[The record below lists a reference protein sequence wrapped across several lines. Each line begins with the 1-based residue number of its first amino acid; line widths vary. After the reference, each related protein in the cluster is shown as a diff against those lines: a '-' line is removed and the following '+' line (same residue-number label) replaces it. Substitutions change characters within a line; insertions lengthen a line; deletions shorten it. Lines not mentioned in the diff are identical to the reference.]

1 MVLEWTSRT
10 AYAFT
15 ELVFFL
21 VICFIIFATIAVIF
35 VVLLLAYWKK
45 SSFFSLLRPLFENVF
60 TSAIAFS
67 QKRGGKV
74 KIVFLGNEQVGDE
87 FFTGDVKKG
96 LARVWV
102 HIYFILLCS
111 IAVLWFATVFSD
123 GVLYR
128 KTGTCLDLNVRDSD
142 ARCFLLSTAD
152 VPPEVQ
158 EIIDEEEGEAVP
170 CQKVQNYLILNNST
184 YDLEVICYLARLSPL
199 PALGVAYGT
208 MKTIIF
214 ATISLLTVFLAISN
228 KVRAPEKRSVCF
240 VCITHGVQILI
251 SVFIIAVIVAI
262 VSCLHESSQRNT
274 TFDFL
279 RGERF
284 YHSSVVG
291 LGTITIFVTFGLF
304 PWWAFKPLEKFKP
317 AGRNEDQ
324 LDIIHRMILLHQF
337 SIRYRA

>member
-1 MVLEWTSRT
+1 MDIKNCIRLHGARLL
-10 AYAFT
+10 
-15 ELVFFL
+15 LVHL
-21 VICFIIFATIAVIF
+21 LYHFATIAIIF
-35 VVLLLAYWKK
+35 VVLLLAYRKK
-45 SSFFSLLRPLFENVF
+45 SSSFFSLLRPLFENVF

-67 QKRGGKV
+67 QKRGEKV
-74 KIVFLGNEQVGDE
+74 NIVFLGNEQVGDE
-87 FFTGDVKKG
+87 FFMGDVKKG

-152 VPPEVQ
+152 VPPEVE
-158 EIIDEEEGEAVP
+158 EIIDEEEGDAVP
-170 CQKVQNYLILNNST
+170 CQEVQNYLILNNIT

-228 KVRAPEKRSVCF
+228 KVRAPDKSVCF
-240 VCITHGVQILI
+240 ICITHAVQIGI
-251 SVFIIAVIVAI
+251 SVLITVVIVAI
-262 VSCLHESSQRNT
+262 VSSLHESSQRNT

-291 LGTITIFVTFGLF
+291 LGAISIFVTFGLF
-304 PWWAFKPLEKFKP
+304 PWWAFKPGELY
-317 AGRNEDQ
+317 
-324 LDIIHRMILLHQF
+324 ICSCLL
-337 SIRYRA
+337 IYI

>member
-1 MVLEWTSRT
+1 M
-10 AYAFT
+10 
-15 ELVFFL
+15 
-21 VICFIIFATIAVIF
+21 
-35 VVLLLAYWKK
+35 
-45 SSFFSLLRPLFENVF
+45 
-60 TSAIAFS
+60 
-67 QKRGGKV
+67 

-128 KTGTCLDLNVRDSD
+128 KTGTCLDLDVRDSD

-170 CQKVQNYLILNNST
+170 CQEVQNYLILNNIT
-184 YDLEVICYLARLSPL
+184 YDLEVICYLGRLSPL

-228 KVRAPEKRSVCF
+228 KVKAPDKSVYF
-240 VCITHGVQILI
+240 ICITHAVQIGI
-251 SVFIIAVIVAI
+251 SVLITVVIVVI
-262 VSCLHESSQRNT
+262 VSSLHESSQRNT

-291 LGTITIFVTFGLF
+291 LGAISIFVTFGLF
-304 PWWAFKPLEKFKP
+304 PWWAFKPLEPFSGNNP
-317 AGRNEDQ
+317 AGQGGSNGEAQAGGGARTGGSSEGARTGGSSGGARAGGSSGGAECGNGQEKNEDQ